1 MTSRPAMIGAHRLP
15 SGALLITANNSAR
28 AKLADAFALGG
39 YPRADLTV
47 LDHICGNGLSAVAPE
62 ALGALTEA
70 PIIAEDAAR

>member
-28 AKLADAFALGG
+28 AEIADAFALGG